1 VTFRAFADNVAI
13 VLEPL
18 ETMTQGGLHLPQRT
32 ERGALGCR
40 FAKVIASGPGH
51 WAQRRG
57 GAGST
62 VEMTRAFV
70 PNETKPGDRVLLPA
84 LSGTNFDLDISIPRH
99 NKGDDFKELLGEQG
113 EFRIVREAEILAI
126 VTESDG

>member
-1 VTFRAFADNVAI
+1 VTFRALADNVAI

-18 ETMTQGGLHLPQRT
+18 ETMTHGGLHLPQRT

-99 NKGDDFKELLGEQG
+99 NKGDDFKELLGEKG

-126 VTESDG
+126 VETDG

>member
-1 VTFRAFADNVAI
+1 MRCYADNVALI
-13 VLEPL
+13 LEPL
-18 ETMTQGGLHLPQRT
+18 EVMTQGGLHLPQRT

-62 VEMTRAFV
+62 VEMAQAFV

-99 NKGDDFKELLGEQG
+99 NKGEGFRELLGDKG
-113 EFRIVREAEILAI
+113 EFRIVREAEILGI
-126 VTESDG
+126 VESDG